1 MKKQNKKRWSEEFYL
16 RKDIMKKEFIVDM
29 TEEEMLRFYA
39 NKIVEDGIRDCLE
52 FNAIIPLSQYN
63 TNEIKLENYKDEI
76 LQLLYKDERIAD
88 VVIDDELNVDMVFY
102 TDFCPFYYEDNADME
117 YNDFLKSPSIQ
128 GVMLEKF
135 IDYIQSCILEESYI
149 STRILINDFIEKEQ
163 VSGKKEEILSN
174 FLKKSIIET
183 GFVDKYID
191 NINVYVTHK
200 NYKELEEGLSKIVK
214 QKEKEAKK
222 QFKEAIKEM
231 EEEFD

>member
-1 MKKQNKKRWSEEFYL
+1 
-16 RKDIMKKEFIVDM
+16 MKKEFIVDM

-183 GFVDKYID
+183 GLVDKYID

-231 EEEFD
+231 EEELD